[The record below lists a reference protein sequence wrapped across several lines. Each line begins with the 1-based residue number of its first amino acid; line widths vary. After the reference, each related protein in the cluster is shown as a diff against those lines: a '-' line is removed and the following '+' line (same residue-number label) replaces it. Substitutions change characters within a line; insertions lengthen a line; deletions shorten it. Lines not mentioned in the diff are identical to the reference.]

1 MWLPWRAALWCA
13 LVLALISVVVRS
25 NGRWSRVVVD
35 VSRESAILTL
45 VYAGWIRLGE
55 ISLASAGGARSRG
68 LWLWDLER
76 WLHLPNEATIQRW
89 SLHATWLVK
98 FANIYYIAGH
108 VVPLGVFLVWLFVR
122 HRDHFAYW
130 RNILGFTS
138 LTCALIQTIPL
149 APPRMYPEL
158 GFVDAGAIYG
168 PTVYSKG
175 GTGVAGQL
183 AAMPSMHVG
192 WAMVIGIAVLIV
204 SKSRWRWLGM
214 LHAALTWFAVT
225 VPAYHWL
232 LDGVVATALIGL
244 GMAIG
249 VALRPVR
256 ARLRRAPDPHELAVV
271 KG

>member
-13 LVLALISVVVRS
+13 LVLALISVVVRP
-25 NGRWSRVVVD
+25 NGRWLRTVVD

-45 VYAGWIRLGE
+45 GVRGMDPPRGDLDRQCGRRPVAWSVALGFRT
-55 ISLASAGGARSRG
+55 LAPSTERG
-68 LWLWDLER
+68 DDPTLVPPRDLVDEVR
-76 WLHLPNEATIQRW
+76 EHLLHRRPR
-89 SLHATWLVK
+89 
-98 FANIYYIAGH
+98 F
-108 VVPLGVFLVWLFVR
+108 PLGIFLVWLFVR
-122 HRDHFAYW
+122 HRDRFAYW
-130 RNILGFTS
+130 RNILGFVS
-138 LTCALIQTIPL
+138 ITCALIQTIPL

-175 GTGVAGQL
+175 ASGAAGQL

-192 WAMVIGIAVLIV
+192 WAMVIGIAAMMV

-232 LDGVVATALIGL
+232 LDGIVATALLGL

-249 VALRPVR
+249 LALRPVL
-256 ARLRRAPDPHELAVV
+256 ARWRRAPDPHELAVL

>member
-1 MWLPWRAALWCA
+1 MWLPWKAALWCA
-13 LVLALISVVVRS
+13 LVLALISVVLRP
-25 NGRWSRVVVD
+25 NGRRLRVVVD

-45 VYAGWIRLGE
+45 VYAAWIRLGE
-55 ISLASAGGARSRG
+55 ISIASASGARSRG
-68 LWLWDLER
+68 RSVWDFER
-76 WLHLPNEATIQRW
+76 WVHLPNEETIQHW
-89 SLHATWLVK
+89 CLHATWLMK

-108 VVPLGVFLVWLFVR
+108 VFPLGIFLVWMFVR
-122 HRDHFAYW
+122 HRDRFAYW
-130 RNILGFTS
+130 RNILGFVS

-168 PTVYSKG
+168 PSVYSRG
-175 GTGVAGQL
+175 GSGAAGQL

-192 WAMVIGIAVLIV
+192 WAMVIGVAAVMV

-232 LDGVVATALIGL
+232 LDGIVATALLGL

-249 VALRPVR
+249 IALRPVF
-256 ARLRRAPDPHELAVV
+256 ARWRRAPNPHELAVL